1 LKIAVAVERRE
12 KRLVEEE
19 EEEAEEDLE
28 DSVYMGSMLRW
39 AKAGVL
45 VGARL
50 LFEVD
55 REQHRFW
62 RLEKFG

>member
-12 KRLVEEE
+12 KRLVVEEE
-19 EEEAEEDLE
+19 EEEEDAEEDLE

-45 VGARL
+45 VVA
-50 LFEVD
+50 V
-55 REQHRFW
+55 
-62 RLEKFG
+62 

>member
-1 LKIAVAVERRE
+1 MERRE
-12 KRLVEEE
+12 KRLVVEEEE

-55 REQHRFW
+55 RETAQI
-62 RLEKFG
+62 LES

>member
-12 KRLVEEE
+12 KRLVVEEEE

-45 VGARL
+45 VVA
-50 LFEVD
+50 V
-55 REQHRFW
+55 
-62 RLEKFG
+62 

>member
-12 KRLVEEE
+12 KRLVVEEE

-45 VGARL
+45 GGCCL
-50 LFEVD
+50 KLTGNN
-55 REQHRFW
+55 QI
-62 RLEKFG
+62 LESLVLGL

>member
-1 LKIAVAVERRE
+1 MKIAVAVERRE
-12 KRLVEEE
+12 KRLVVEEE

-45 VGARL
+45 VVA
-50 LFEVD
+50 V
-55 REQHRFW
+55 
-62 RLEKFG
+62 

>member
-12 KRLVEEE
+12 KRWVVEEE
-19 EEEAEEDLE
+19 EAAEEEAEEDLE

-45 VGARL
+45 MVA
-50 LFEVD
+50 V
-55 REQHRFW
+55 
-62 RLEKFG
+62 

>member
-1 LKIAVAVERRE
+1 MKIAVAVERRE
-12 KRLVEEE
+12 KRLVVEEEEE

-45 VGARL
+45 VVA
-50 LFEVD
+50 V
-55 REQHRFW
+55 
-62 RLEKFG
+62 